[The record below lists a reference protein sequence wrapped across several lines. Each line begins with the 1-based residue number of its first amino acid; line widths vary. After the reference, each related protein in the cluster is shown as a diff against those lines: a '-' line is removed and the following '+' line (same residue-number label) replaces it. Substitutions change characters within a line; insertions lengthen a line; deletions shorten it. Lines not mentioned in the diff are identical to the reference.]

1 MHNALR
7 SQHFL
12 QITAQLRVV
21 ASSGRSRG
29 PGGGSLLA
37 EREVS
42 SLLPISL
49 APKAAHGQI
58 TAQLRVVA
66 SSGRS
71 RGPGGGSL
79 LAEREVSSLLPNL
92 STAEG
97 GTRGLCNSPAAQL
110 E

>member
-1 MHNALR
+1 MPCAL
-7 SQHFL
+7 STSSKSLH
-12 QITAQLRVV
+12 
-21 ASSGRSRG
+21 SSGLLQVREEAGVQGRS
-29 PGGGSLLA
+29 SLLA

-42 SLLPISL
+42 SHLPLPL
-49 APKAAHGQI
+49 APKAAQGRI